1 MAHKRPQP
9 SLGIPYLNMN
19 EIITIDG
26 PSASGKTSVARLVAQ
41 RLGIPY
47 ISSGLLYRAV
57 ALMCLLEKASAE
69 EVEERLE
76 KHCLELRPTPTQNLV
91 FLDGHEV
98 SQALHSLEVD
108 QIVSAVAVRPA
119 VREYVNQVLRQIPP
133 PFVVDGRDMGST
145 VFPQARYKFYLTAN
159 PEVRATRRVPE
170 RGATFE
176 TVLAEIIRR
185 DEADKK
191 QSVPASDALILDTS
205 QLDLDG
211 VVRAVLEHIALPS
224 KPPEQNSS

>member
-1 MAHKRPQP
+1 MNTAQDQQP
-9 SLGIPYLNMN
+9 HHRMT

-26 PSASGKTSVARLVAQ
+26 PSASGKTSVAKLVAQ

-57 ALMCLLEKASAE
+57 ALMCLLENVSAE
-69 EVEERLE
+69 EIETRLAKHRLE
-76 KHCLELRPTPTQNLV
+76 LQPTPTQNLV

-98 SQALHSLEVD
+98 SEALHSLEVD

-119 VREYVNQVLRQIPP
+119 IREYVNQVLRQIPP

-159 PEVRATRRVPE
+159 PEVRAQRRVPE
-170 RGATFE
+170 RGAAFD

-185 DEADKK
+185 DEADKR
-191 QSVPASDALILDTS
+191 QSAPAKDAIILDTS
-205 QLDLDG
+205 YLDLDG
-211 VVRAVLEHIALPS
+211 VVQRVLEYIQ
-224 KPPEQNSS
+224 PPPA

>member
-1 MAHKRPQP
+1 
-9 SLGIPYLNMN
+9 MN

-26 PSASGKTSVARLVAQ
+26 PSASGKTSVAKLVAQ

-69 EVEERLE
+69 EIEHRLE
-76 KHCLELRPTPTQNLV
+76 KHRLELKATPTQNLV

-119 VREYVNQVLRQIPP
+119 IREYVNQVLRQIPP

-145 VFPQARYKFYLTAN
+145 VFPQARYKFYLTAS
-159 PEVRATRRVPE
+159 PEVRAMRRVPE
-170 RGATFE
+170 RGAAFE

-191 QSVPASDALILDTS
+191 QSAPARDALILDTS

-211 VVRAVLEHIALPS
+211 VVRVVLEHIAPS
-224 KPPEQNSS
+224 SGPPKQNFS

>member
-1 MAHKRPQP
+1 MNTAQDQQP
-9 SLGIPYLNMN
+9 HHRMT

-26 PSASGKTSVARLVAQ
+26 PSASGKTSVAKLVAQ

-57 ALMCLLEKASAE
+57 ALMCLLENVSAE
-69 EVEERLE
+69 EIEARLAKHRLE
-76 KHCLELRPTPTQNLV
+76 LQPTPTQNLV

-98 SQALHSLEVD
+98 SEALHSLEVD

-119 VREYVNQVLRQIPP
+119 IREYVNQVLRQIPP

-159 PEVRATRRVPE
+159 PEVRAQRRVPE
-170 RGATFE
+170 RGAAFD

-185 DEADKK
+185 DEADKR
-191 QSVPASDALILDTS
+191 QSAPARDAILLDTS
-205 QLDLDG
+205 HLDLDG
-211 VVRAVLEHIALPS
+211 VVQKVLEHIQPLS
-224 KPPEQNSS
+224 

>member
-1 MAHKRPQP
+1 MNTAQDQQP
-9 SLGIPYLNMN
+9 HHRMT

-26 PSASGKTSVARLVAQ
+26 PSASGKTSVAKLVAQ

-57 ALMCLLEKASAE
+57 ALMCLLEQVPPE
-69 EVEERLE
+69 EIETRLAKHRLE
-76 KHCLELRPTPTQNLV
+76 LKPTPTQNLV

-98 SQALHSLEVD
+98 SEALHSLEVD

-119 VREYVNQVLRQIPP
+119 IREYVNQVLRQIPP

-159 PEVRATRRVPE
+159 PEVRAQRRVPE
-170 RGATFE
+170 RGAAFD
-176 TVLAEIIRR
+176 TVLTEIIRR
-185 DEADKK
+185 DEADKR
-191 QSVPASDALILDTS
+191 QSAPAKDAIILDTS
-205 QLDLDG
+205 YLDLDG
-211 VVRAVLEHIALPS
+211 VVQRVLEHIQPLS
-224 KPPEQNSS
+224 

>member
-1 MAHKRPQP
+1 MT
-9 SLGIPYLNMN
+9 

-57 ALMCLLEKASAE
+57 ALMCLLENVSAE
-69 EVEERLE
+69 EIEARLAKHRLE
-76 KHCLELRPTPTQNLV
+76 LKPTPTQNLV

-98 SQALHSLEVD
+98 SEALHSLEVD
-108 QIVSAVAVRPA
+108 QVVSAVAVRPA
-119 VREYVNQVLRQIPP
+119 IREYVNQVLRQIPP

-159 PEVRATRRVPE
+159 PEVRAQRRVPE
-170 RGATFE
+170 RGAAFD

-185 DEADKK
+185 DEADKR
-191 QSVPASDALILDTS
+191 QSAPARDAILLDTS
-205 QLDLDG
+205 HLDLDG
-211 VVRAVLEHIALPS
+211 VVQKVLEHIQPLS
-224 KPPEQNSS
+224 

>member
-1 MAHKRPQP
+1 MT
-9 SLGIPYLNMN
+9 

-26 PSASGKTSVARLVAQ
+26 PSASGKTSVAKLVAQ

-57 ALMCLLEKASAE
+57 ALMCLLENVSAE
-69 EVEERLE
+69 EIETRLAKHRLE
-76 KHCLELRPTPTQNLV
+76 LQPTATQNLV

-98 SQALHSLEVD
+98 SEALHSLEVD
-108 QIVSAVAVRPA
+108 QVVSAVAVRPA
-119 VREYVNQVLRQIPP
+119 IREYVNQVLRQIPP

-159 PEVRATRRVPE
+159 PEVRAQRRVPE
-170 RGATFE
+170 RGAAFD

-185 DEADKK
+185 DEADKR
-191 QSVPASDALILDTS
+191 QSAPAKDAIILDTS
-205 QLDLDG
+205 YLDLDG
-211 VVRAVLEHIALPS
+211 VVQRVLEHITPPS
-224 KPPEQNSS
+224 GASSTTPS

>member
-1 MAHKRPQP
+1 MNTAQDQQP
-9 SLGIPYLNMN
+9 HHRMT

-26 PSASGKTSVARLVAQ
+26 PSASGKTSVAKLVAQ

-57 ALMCLLEKASAE
+57 ALMCLLENVSAE
-69 EVEERLE
+69 EIETRLAKHRLE
-76 KHCLELRPTPTQNLV
+76 LQPTATQNLV

-98 SQALHSLEVD
+98 SEALHSLEVD
-108 QIVSAVAVRPA
+108 QVVSAVAVRPA
-119 VREYVNQVLRQIPP
+119 IREYVNQVLRQIPP

-159 PEVRATRRVPE
+159 PEVRAQRRVPE
-170 RGATFE
+170 RGAAFD

-185 DEADKK
+185 DEADKR
-191 QSVPASDALILDTS
+191 QSAPARDAILLDTS
-205 QLDLDG
+205 HLDLDG
-211 VVRAVLEHIALPS
+211 VVQKVLEHIQPLS
-224 KPPEQNSS
+224 